1 MKKIFLILVFSI
13 LLICILPFFLCPLL
27 DDIVLIKY
35 RSEISKTLN
44 NELPDDVVIM
54 EIVSGCG
61 NTGGTGNHT
70 DLYVSVLVTAP
81 FSETEWETIGYEP
94 HSVSKEGSSTF
105 SMDLLHLSF
114 SEITD
119 PDHSYILE
127 FVREAP
133 FSFFDLRGN

>member
-13 LLICILPFFLCPLL
+13 LVICILPFFLCPLL

-35 RSEISKTLN
+35 RSGNLKTLN

-94 HSVSKEGSSTF
+94 HSVQKKKVLLPFPWTF
-105 SMDLLHLSF
+105 F
-114 SEITD
+114 I
-119 PDHSYILE
+119 Y
-127 FVREAP
+127 P
-133 FSFFDLRGN
+133 FQK